1 MAKNSSTKTNKKS
14 SKQDIFVSVI
24 VVTRDFDGFP
34 DYCRRLSQR
43 LMGSYTNYEII
54 IVDNDLSQNS
64 VVAVSGLLDELPCM
78 RLIRLSRQYT

>member
-24 VVTRDFDGFP
+24 VVTRDFDDFP

-43 LMGSYTNYEII
+43 RG
-54 IVDNDLSQNS
+54 
-64 VVAVSGLLDELPCM
+64 
-78 RLIRLSRQYT
+78 